1 MATTTTDRLL
11 NKVSARRDRRQA
23 RRKFVGSL
31 AETAAR
37 AVVTASVTFAVGL
50 LLKRSF
56 EKGVAQAAE
65 QGAAT
70 GAQAPA
76 SEAGAAT
83 VSSPPVNAEPAA
95 AI

>member
-1 MATTTTDRLL
+1 MALFPNKIFVRGTDSNSQRT
-11 NKVSARRDRRQA
+11 
-23 RRKFVGSL
+23 RRKFIGSL

-65 QGAAT
+65 AGAAA
-70 GAQAPA
+70 GAQAPPSEPVFVSDPTNPA
-76 SEAGAAT
+76 SAAL
-83 VSSPPVNAEPAA
+83 
-95 AI
+95 I